1 MGVVLGPIALCF
13 VFFTILACFGCTRF
27 TLGGINRRMVA
38 KRAVRAERRRRD
50 EYEDEEFAIAPISA
64 PPPAL
69 IVDSPT

>member
-1 MGVVLGPIALCF
+1 
-13 VFFTILACFGCTRF
+13 
-27 TLGGINRRMVA
+27 MVA